1 MNRMEADQQH
11 ARPYLV
17 FVRAGQESH
26 HQRMIIEDPGRNWD
40 CCISWYIPRPDE
52 RLAEYECEGGDN
64 KLEGFLEFWK
74 YRPQPWPYRYT
85 LLLDDDVYLR
95 PGDISRFFELC
106 ERYGT
111 YLSQPALR
119 WFTQTTHKILI
130 WNPVC
135 ILRRVSFAEAMAP
148 CFSSAALE
156 QLVHTFGWSKSTWGA
171 DWAWAHLLDGKQPI
185 HVIDAV
191 RMAHTRNNDGR
202 LGLFYSRLKA
212 RGIDPK
218 ADERRILDMFANR
231 VVKRTLADGHVFRP
245 GIPGSLAPALLRAV
259 ERAKILA
266 RLRKL
271 ILRQWRRSSV
281 RLEDRIAGAR

>member
-1 MNRMEADQQH
+1 
-11 ARPYLV
+11 
-17 FVRAGQESH
+17 
-26 HQRMIIEDPGRNWD
+26 
-40 CCISWYIPRPDE
+40 
-52 RLAEYECEGGDN
+52 
-64 KLEGFLEFWK
+64 
-74 YRPQPWPYRYT
+74 
-85 LLLDDDVYLR
+85 
-95 PGDISRFFELC
+95 
-106 ERYGT
+106 
-111 YLSQPALR
+111 
-119 WFTQTTHKILI
+119 
-130 WNPVC
+130 
-135 ILRRVSFAEAMAP
+135 
-148 CFSSAALE
+148 
-156 QLVHTFGWSKSTWGA
+156 
-171 DWAWAHLLDGKQPI
+171 
-185 HVIDAV
+185 
-191 RMAHTRNNDGR
+191 MAHTRNNDGR